1 MTLLITT
8 VKNTNK
14 KKSVTLKINSIKQKF
29 YNFQVLLEKINIV

>member
-14 KKSVTLKINSIKQKF
+14 KKSVTLKLNSIKLKF
-29 YNFQVLLEKINIV
+29 NNFQVKLEKY